1 MFGTVFEKWQ
11 EMSMKGRHMK
21 LELPGDSELMRE
33 MALGRKDA
41 LKMMMD
47 RYLGLVART
56 SYRILCD
63 RQDGEDITREV
74 FMKVWSDASMYD
86 GRDLVYVWICRITC
100 NLCMA
105 RMRRRRL
112 LDLLSIRPSV
122 YEESSPASVS
132 SYEDFITKETWAVY
146 CRASQELSSRQRMV
160 FVLSEIEKLSIFDV
174 RSITGMTTEQIKENL
189 SIARNKV
196 RQELEIYGTVR

>member
-11 EMSMKGRHMK
+11 EMNMTGRHMK
-21 LELPGDSELMRE
+21 LEQSGDSELVRE
-33 MALGRKDA
+33 VALGRKDA
-41 LKMMMD
+41 LKVIMD

-74 FMKVWSDASMYD
+74 FMKVWAGASMYD

-146 CRASQELSSRQRMV
+146 CRASQELSSKQRMV
-160 FVLSEIEKLSIFDV
+160 FVLSEIEKLSISDV

-189 SIARNKV
+189 RMARSKV